1 MNALKPFGKTWLE
14 TFQIGSQR
22 RAGEPGSGGTAF
34 LKYRFCG
41 IGTDFLNSDL
51 ALKSNNM
58 VKLFITDHA
67 DPSVGLFS
75 ETHTIET
82 PFEACEED
90 FELREWFRLEQV
102 KIYREFAMGNVTAEY
117 DFERAAIAEQEEAF
131 YNA

>member
-1 MNALKPFGKTWLE
+1 MA
-14 TFQIGSQR
+14 
-22 RAGEPGSGGTAF
+22 
-34 LKYRFCG
+34 
-41 IGTDFLNSDL
+41 
-51 ALKSNNM
+51 
-58 VKLFITDHA
+58 KLFITDHA

-102 KIYREFAMGNVTAEY
+102 KIYCEFAAGNVTAEY
-117 DFERAAIAEQEEAF
+117 DFERAAIIKYEESF

>member
-1 MNALKPFGKTWLE
+1 MA
-14 TFQIGSQR
+14 
-22 RAGEPGSGGTAF
+22 
-34 LKYRFCG
+34 
-41 IGTDFLNSDL
+41 
-51 ALKSNNM
+51 
-58 VKLFITDHA
+58 KLFITDHA